1 MQWTSPDF
9 ALFALPFAN
18 GLLLAL
24 LLPLLGAYLRLRDEW
39 LAALA
44 YAHVAAA
51 GALLAASAA
60 LPPVA
65 GGLAASAVAGAGK
78 QALQRRLSG
87 AAAQVFLLLAS
98 WALAVL
104 LVANNPLAESLGH
117 ALFDGQLYFAGWQ
130 QLALAGGALLLALI
144 GLRRWSADL
153 LLARLYPDLLR
164 LRGRPAWPVLAGFDL
179 LAALCLALATMT
191 LGVMGAFAL
200 VFIPAWLAFRRAA
213 SWRRGLLL
221 ALACGLL
228 AYLLAFALALG
239 LDQPFGPVLALLLLV
254 GVVWG

>member
-51 GALLAASAA
+51 GALLAASTA

-130 QLALAGGALLLALI
+130 QLALASGALLLTLF

-200 VFIPAWLAFRRAA
+200 VFIPAWLAFRRAV
-213 SWRRGLLL
+213 SWRRGLQL

>member
-51 GALLAASAA
+51 GALLAASAV

-130 QLALAGGALLLALI
+130 QLALAGGALLLTLL

-153 LLARLYPDLLR
+153 LLARLYPDFLR

>member
-1 MQWTSPDF
+1 MQWTAPDF

-51 GALLAASAA
+51 GALLAATAS
-60 LPPVA
+60 LPPLA
-65 GGLAASAVAGAGK
+65 GGLLASGVAGAGK
-78 QALQRRLSG
+78 QALQRRLHG

-117 ALFDGQLYFAGWQ
+117 ALFDGQLYFAGGQ
-130 QLALAGGALLLALI
+130 QLALAAGALGLTLL
-144 GLRRWSADL
+144 GLRRWSGDL
-153 LLARLYPDLLR
+153 LLARLYPDFLR

-200 VFIPAWLAFRRAA
+200 VFIPAWLAFRRAP

-221 ALACGLL
+221 AVACGLL
-228 AYLLAFALALG
+228 AYLAAFALALG
-239 LDQPFGPVLALLLLV
+239 FDQPFGPVLALLLLLA
-254 GVVWG
+254 VVLG

>member
-1 MQWTSPDF
+1 MSWTPPDF

-18 GLLLAL
+18 GLLLAV

-44 YAHVAAA
+44 YAHVSAA

-60 LPPVA
+60 APPVL
-65 GGLAASAVAGAGK
+65 GGLVASALAGAGK
-78 QALQRRLSG
+78 QGLQRRLSG

-104 LVANNPLAESLGH
+104 LIANNPLAESLGH
-117 ALFDGQLYFAGWQ
+117 ALFDGQLYFAGTQ
-130 QLALAGGALLLALI
+130 QLMLAAGALALAAFA
-144 GLRRWSADL
+144 LRRWSADL

-164 LRGRPAWPVLAGFDL
+164 LRGRPAWPVLAGFDV

-200 VFIPAWLAFRRAA
+200 VFIPAWLAFRRAG
-213 SWRRGLLL
+213 SWRRGLLVAVL
-221 ALACGLL
+221 CGLA
-228 AYLLAFALALG
+228 AYLAAFALALG
-239 LDQPFGPVLALLLLV
+239 FDQPFGPVLAVLLLLAACAA
-254 GVVWG
+254 

>member
-130 QLALAGGALLLALI
+130 QLALAGGALLLTLL

>member
-51 GALLAASAA
+51 GALLATTAA
-60 LPPVA
+60 VPPLA
-65 GGLAASAVAGAGK
+65 GGLAASALAGAGK

-87 AAAQVFLLLAS
+87 AAAQVVLLLAS

-104 LVANNPLAESLGH
+104 LVANNPRAESLGH
-117 ALFDGQLYFAGWQ
+117 ALFDGQLYFAGAQ
-130 QLALAGGALLLALI
+130 QLAFAAGALLLTLFA
-144 GLRRWSADL
+144 LRRWSADL

-164 LRGRPAWPVLAGFDL
+164 LRGRPAWPVLAGFDT

-200 VFIPAWLAFRRAA
+200 VFIPAWFAFRRAGN
-213 SWRRGLLL
+213 WRRGLLL
-221 ALACGLL
+221 AILCGLL
-228 AYLLAFALALG
+228 AYLAAFALALG
-239 LDQPFGPVLALLLLV
+239 FDQPFGPVLALLLLLA
-254 GVVWG
+254 VVWG

>member
-130 QLALAGGALLLALI
+130 QLALAGGALLLTLL

-153 LLARLYPDLLR
+153 LLARLYPDFLR

-228 AYLLAFALALG
+228 AYLAAFALALG
-239 LDQPFGPVLALLLLV
+239 LDQPFGPVLALLLLLA
-254 GVVWG
+254 VVLG

>member
-130 QLALAGGALLLALI
+130 QLALAGGALLLTLL

-153 LLARLYPDLLR
+153 LLARLYPDFLR